1 MILLAFLDEDG
12 TFDVEGFEH
21 VVELLVLAKD
31 AIVDGSSYPSEAI
44 ERSARRFRQIGL
56 GNASL
61 AALLLTL
68 GIAYDSEEG
77 RA

>member
-1 MILLAFLDEDG
+1 
-12 TFDVEGFEH
+12 
-21 VVELLVLAKD
+21 LLVLAQD
-31 AIVDGSSYPSEAI
+31 AIVDGSSYPSEAS

-56 GNASL
+56 GYANL

-68 GIAYDSEEG
+68 GIADDSDEG